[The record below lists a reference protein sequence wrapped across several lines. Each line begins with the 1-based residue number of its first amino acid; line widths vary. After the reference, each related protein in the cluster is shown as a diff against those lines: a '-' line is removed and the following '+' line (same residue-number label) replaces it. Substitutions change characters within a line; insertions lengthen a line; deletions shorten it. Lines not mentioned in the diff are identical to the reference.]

1 MRGARNERSPACR
14 ADNASIAYGG
24 DLTALRPFVH
34 NESMPFTLSHAAAA
48 LPLRRARLV
57 TSALVVGTMAPDFE
71 YFLALKAHDK
81 FGHKFPG
88 ILVLTLPVALLV
100 LWIFH
105 TFVKVP
111 ATTLLP
117 QRLQS
122 RMARYLGKFR
132 FGGLGRF
139 LLIVFSTVVGIATHI
154 LWDSFTHAGTYPYAH
169 WSLLRQWVDVPVLG
183 TMPVVKVFQHGS
195 TVLGLG
201 LLSMWLF
208 GWYRQSEP
216 CRYRFRDVLSPRL
229 RNGILAVG
237 IALAL
242 SGGIARALWGIGIP
256 TDQITLRR
264 FTAEVVVT
272 CMALTWW
279 QLVGYGILSFKRER

>member
-1 MRGARNERSPACR
+1 VFGQ
-14 ADNASIAYGG
+14 
-24 DLTALRPFVH
+24 FVH
-34 NESMPFTLSHAAAA
+34 NECMPFTVSHVAAA

-81 FGHKFPG
+81 FGHEFPG
-88 ILVLTLPVALLV
+88 VLVLTLPVALLA

-111 ATTLLP
+111 AAALLP

-132 FGGLGRF
+132 FAGFGRF
-139 LLIVFSTVVGIATHI
+139 LLIAFSTLVGIATHI
-154 LWDSFTHAGTYPYAH
+154 LWDSFTHAGTYPYTH
-169 WSLLRQWVDVPVLG
+169 WSLLRQSVDVPVHG

-195 TVLGLG
+195 TLLGLVI
-201 LLSMWLF
+201 LSLWLF
-208 GWYRQSEP
+208 RWYHQSEP

-229 RNGILAVG
+229 RSGILAVG
-237 IALAL
+237 VGLAV

-264 FTAEVVVT
+264 FTGEVVVT
-272 CMALTWW
+272 CMALAWW